1 MTLRN
6 KVLVAL
12 FGLVML
18 VPVSAKAEE
27 PCEHP
32 NFVTYECLD
41 SILQPG
47 NDGQDGAPGE
57 QGPPGPQG
65 EPGEQGP
72 PGPMGPAG
80 PAGRDGRDGIVSHH
94 WYKEMIEY
102 TAASTAVN
110 PYLPDN
116 MDNRLTFG
124 FSRVSSTTGF
134 GFGYARRLDE
144 VSFVTFKLSQ
154 AGGNYLGNINFAV
167 EF

>member
-1 MTLRN
+1 MKN
-6 KVLVAL
+6 KILLVLW
-12 FGLVML
+12 GMML
-18 VPVSAKAEE
+18 LAPMFANAEDE
-27 PCEHP
+27 PCTHP

-41 SILQPG
+41 SLIQPG
-47 NDGQDGAPGE
+47 TNGQDGE
-57 QGPPGPQG
+57 PGPQG

-80 PAGRDGRDGIVSHH
+80 PAGRDGRDGTVSHH

>member
-1 MTLRN
+1 MESN
-6 KVLVAL
+6 VKKVIALIALLVAAP
-12 FGLVML
+12 VM
-18 VPVSAKAEE
+18 AQEE
-27 PCEHP
+27 EACVHP

-41 SILQPG
+41 TLLQPG
-47 NDGQDGAPGE
+47 NDGTPGDPGPA
-57 QGPPGPQG
+57 GPPGPQG
-65 EPGEQGP
+65 EPGVPGEQGP

-80 PAGRDGRDGIVSHH
+80 PAGRDGVVSYR

-124 FSRVSSTTGF
+124 FSRVSNTTGF
-134 GFGYARRLDE
+134 GFGYARRLDD

>member
-1 MTLRN
+1 MKTIGAF
-6 KVLVAL
+6 VLVLIGMMCMAQ
-12 FGLVML
+12 VY
-18 VPVSAKAEE
+18 ADE
-27 PCEHP
+27 PCTHP

-41 SILQPG
+41 SILTPG
-47 NDGQDGAPGE
+47 TDGE
-57 QGPPGPQG
+57 PGPQG

-72 PGPMGPAG
+72 PGPVGPMGPAG
-80 PAGRDGRDGIVSHH
+80 KDGVVSYH

-102 TAASTAVN
+102 TAASSAVN

-134 GFGYARRLDE
+134 GFGYARRLDD